1 MFVVKGH
8 GEARCVDGRSGTVE
22 NRDNGEKMFEKL
34 LKRVTELAPDGRLSC
49 PRALRLANEM
59 GVPPI
64 EVGRAANHLKVK
76 IFGCQLGC
84 FK

>member
-1 MFVVKGH
+1 M
-8 GEARCVDGRSGTVE
+8 
-22 NRDNGEKMFEKL
+22 DNGENGKKTFEGL
-34 LKRVTELAPDGRLSC
+34 LNRVKELAPDGRLSC
-49 PRALRLANEM
+49 PVALRLANEM

-64 EVGRAANHLKVK
+64 EVGRAANHLGVK